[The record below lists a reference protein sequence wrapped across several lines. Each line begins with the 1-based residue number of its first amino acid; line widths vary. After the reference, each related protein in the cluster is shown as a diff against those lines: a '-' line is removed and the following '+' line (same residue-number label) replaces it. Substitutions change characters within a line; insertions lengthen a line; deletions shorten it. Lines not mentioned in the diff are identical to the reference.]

1 MKQVEYYK
9 NGNRT
14 LRIKYE
20 GIKKLLEKKD
30 KEIERLKTELQDTK
44 DHLGEY
50 LHEQEEENKKST
62 NIIKQLE
69 KYLEDRYYG
78 RGKYHM
84 DSNVVAIKE
93 VFDKIQELKK
103 EME

>member
-30 KEIERLKTELQDTK
+30 KEIERLNNIINELEEW
-44 DHLGEY
+44 L
-50 LHEQEEENKKST
+50 EQEYEVVKANSIQEPNNSEWY
-62 NIIKQLE
+62 IKWNERKNTL
-69 KYLEDRYYG
+69 
-78 RGKYHM
+78 
-84 DSNVVAIKE
+84 
-93 VFDKIQELKK
+93 DKLQELKGDGSN
-103 EME
+103 E